1 MDSDAGLAEALS
13 GLAEAVGAGSTDDER
28 FGGDENA
35 APDDDAAHAALLARF
50 QDAYAALEDDED
62 RPLVVDRCRR
72 RAAAAAARA
81 SPLPGGAVARGAGR
95 DGAAAARP
103 WRRRRRR
110 RRRRRWCPRSEA
122 APQAAV
128 VGGGGGGRRL
138 RRARAMRVPRGRE
151 VWCAERD
158 GSIAVRDAHTAAL
171 RAKIMV
177 SLHDVTIGAMAAK
190 DGLVWCATHRGRILI
205 FEATTRA
212 LRREL
217 RAHGGGVHAI
227 APSNGR
233 RGAND
238 FVVTGGADFKLL
250 MFGAAEPHKLRKA
263 YSGHGGAVRSALVL
277 GMQIWSGSD
286 DGTVRVWDA
295 AAGLFGL
302 STDGCVATLSGHTG
316 SVSALAAYADAV
328 YSAGADGTV
337 RCWAVAGAHAPLR
350 SVSVGSAVAALV
362 PMGRQL
368 WAAAQDGAIHALA
381 PATLARVGAPRAA
394 HASFVTGLCKLP
406 ARTTRRC
413 WSFSLGDGAVRVWT
427 QEEMDGQVTSE
438 KAAAAAAEAAAL
450 DEALAEQLERLA
462 EEKAARAA
470 AEADVAFLGTQGD
483 ALRADV
489 AAGEA
494 ARRCSSPSWP
504 PRWRSRRPT

>member
-1 MDSDAGLAEALS
+1 
-13 GLAEAVGAGSTDDER
+13 
-28 FGGDENA
+28 
-35 APDDDAAHAALLARF
+35 
-50 QDAYAALEDDED
+50 
-62 RPLVVDRCRR
+62 
-72 RAAAAAARA
+72 
-81 SPLPGGAVARGAGR
+81 
-95 DGAAAARP
+95 
-103 WRRRRRR
+103 
-110 RRRRRWCPRSEA
+110 
-122 APQAAV
+122 
-128 VGGGGGGRRL
+128 
-138 RRARAMRVPRGRE
+138 
-151 VWCAERD
+151 
-158 GSIAVRDAHTAAL
+158 
-171 RAKIMV
+171 MV
-177 SLHDVTIGAMAAK
+177 SLHDVTIGAMAAQ
-190 DGLVWCATHRGRILI
+190 DGLVWCGTQTGPLLL
-205 FEATTRA
+205 FDATTRA

-286 DGTVRVWDA
+286 DRTVRVWDA

-368 WAAAQDGAIHALA
+368 WAAAQDGAIRALA

-427 QEEMDGQVTSE
+427 QEEIDGQVTSE

-462 EEKAARAA
+462 EEGGARGGGGRRG
-470 AEADVAFLGTQGD
+470 VSGH
-483 ALRADV
+483 
-489 AAGEA
+489 AGRRV
-494 ARRCSSPSWP
+494 ARR
-504 PRWRSRRPT
+504 RGGGRGGA

>member
-1 MDSDAGLAEALS
+1 MADCFGAPVRCACR
-13 GLAEAVGAGSTDDER
+13 VGE
-28 FGGDENA
+28 
-35 APDDDAAHAALLARF
+35 
-50 QDAYAALEDDED
+50 
-62 RPLVVDRCRR
+62 
-72 RAAAAAARA
+72 
-81 SPLPGGAVARGAGR
+81 
-95 DGAAAARP
+95 
-103 WRRRRRR
+103 
-110 RRRRRWCPRSEA
+110 
-122 APQAAV
+122 
-128 VGGGGGGRRL
+128 
-138 RRARAMRVPRGRE
+138 E

-177 SLHDVTIGAMAAK
+177 SLHDVTIGAIAAQE
-190 DGLVWCATHRGRILI
+190 GLVGCGTQTGPRLLSD
-205 FEATTRA
+205 ATTRA
-212 LRREL
+212 LGREL

-238 FVVTGGADFKLL
+238 FVVTGGADFRLL

-286 DGTVRVWDA
+286 DSTVRVWDA

-337 RCWAVAGAHAPLR
+337 RCRAVAGAHAAPLR
-350 SVSVGSAVAALV
+350 VGRSAVAALV

-368 WAAAQDGAIHALA
+368 WAAAQDGAINALT

-450 DEALAEQLERLA
+450 DAALAEQLERLA

-494 ARRCSSPSWP
+494 AREVLVAELAAALAQQEADVSEAERLRAELVNERTRCGGARRRGGGGARAADEQAARRVVEAEVAAARGEAADLRAQLAAARQGAEETAAALEEERQRAERAKDRVMDAAQ
-504 PRWRSRRPT
+504 RWAKSTLAAWARTRAPTRATMTLELGAGEGTI